1 MYFCSDLDKRR
12 LRRALTD
19 NRLVITQHFTERTV
33 TPGGD
38 ISMQCA
44 ATGDKPP
51 QFVWE
56 RDGVTVS
63 SNTDPR
69 YALGQIMT
77 TDNSVIAQLNI
88 TRVRVEDGGLYACIA
103 KEGEHVA
110 SSENRLDVYGPPYIR
125 SLPPIKA
132 QSGESINLRCPF
144 YGYPIR
150 SIDNSCE
157 VNKEDNGAVYTC
169 IVTSPSGE
177 MARRSFEIQVIEA
190 PILEDLLLVERSS
203 ELFSALV
210 IKKVALEHC
219 GTYTCVASNH
229 VAKVNKSTQLYIKVA
244 PKWLEEPSNSS
255 LLLGRKGI
263 VSCSASGYPQPQ
275 VHWMKKDALLGTWQP
290 VLELAGGGILSL
302 PNGSLVIEEVSLTDE
317 GLYSCNV
324 ENGVGTPL
332 SKTVWMTVNT
342 YSLTW
347 KEASGPWQEVWS
359 PNKVP
364 NKLSNLSGVQKHAL
378 TGLKCG
384 TKYSLRITATNKVG
398 TSQPAYLDVSTL
410 AGPPI
415 APTSTEW
422 FWSNCS
428 HVFIQAA
435 GWDDAGCE
443 LRTLELEHR
452 ALGAR
457 SWMRPINILV
467 MFPRQSYTGHLYQY
481 RGSFALSGLSA
492 GTWYVLRITATN
504 EAGSVTTVYNY
515 ATKNEDGSE
524 VGPPSEIFDI
534 NMLVIVLSSIL
545 LAVCLICCV
554 YILVKRQ
561 RNVNLTGYRDLIT
574 VDKSESGNIT
584 ANTSQSN
591 LANVKENS
599 MNAQNRIYS
608 APIHVRNNS
617 KHELYEISPYAQFAV
632 GFRTF
637 GHAENSDVP
646 RHIKYTD
653 TGSEDNETR

>member
-1 MYFCSDLDKRR
+1 MNIGKPSTTKALFGTNQRHSLKHLDKRR

-33 TPGGD
+33 TPGGE

-44 ATGDKPP
+44 ATGDRPP

-63 SNTDPR
+63 SNTDP
-69 YALGQIMT
+69 
-77 TDNSVIAQLNI
+77 
-88 TRVRVEDGGLYACIA
+88 RVRVEDGGLYACIA

-110 SSENRLDVYGPPYIR
+110 SSENRLD
-125 SLPPIKA
+125 
-132 QSGESINLRCPF
+132 F
-144 YGYPIR
+144 Y
-150 SIDNSCE
+150 
-157 VNKEDNGAVYTC
+157 
-169 IVTSPSGE
+169 VTSPSAE
-177 MARRSFEIQVIEA
+177 MVRRSFEIQVIEA
-190 PILEDLLLVERSS
+190 PILEDLLLGNNLQEGQIVNIYCNLRSGDLQIHFEWLKDGKRISSNLKVVERSS

-302 PNGSLVIEEVSLTDE
+302 PNGSL
-317 GLYSCNV
+317 
-324 ENGVGTPL
+324 
-332 SKTVWMTVNT
+332 
-342 YSLTW
+342 
-347 KEASGPWQEVWS
+347 
-359 PNKVP
+359 
-364 NKLSNLSGVQKHAL
+364 
-378 TGLKCG
+378 
-384 TKYSLRITATNKVG
+384 
-398 TSQPAYLDVSTL
+398 
-410 AGPPI
+410 
-415 APTSTEW
+415 
-422 FWSNCS
+422 
-428 HVFIQAA
+428 
-435 GWDDAGCE
+435 
-443 LRTLELEHR
+443 
-452 ALGAR
+452 
-457 SWMRPINILV
+457 
-467 MFPRQSYTGHLYQY
+467 SYTGHLYQY

-545 LAVCLICCV
+545 LAVCLICCA

-561 RNVNLTGYRDLIT
+561 RNVNLTGYRDSIT

-584 ANTSQSN
+584 ANTSHSN

-617 KHELYEISPYAQFAV
+617 KHGDYIISELYEISPYAQFAV

-637 GHAENSDVP
+637 GHAENNDVP
-646 RHIKYTD
+646 RHIKHRYD

>member
-1 MYFCSDLDKRR
+1 MGTKERENVKQKTRSPENRDKRR
-12 LRRALTD
+12 NGDCKRCSEKGHSDKQQVLEPPGCSSKTSMTNTESEEDEIQSDTSSDELF
-19 NRLVITQHFTERTV
+19 NVHEEPHMITQSELN
-33 TPGGD
+33 D
-38 ISMQCA
+38 LISMQCA
-44 ATGDKPP
+44 ATGDRPP

-63 SNTDPR
+63 SNTDP
-69 YALGQIMT
+69 
-77 TDNSVIAQLNI
+77 
-88 TRVRVEDGGLYACIA
+88 RVRVEDGGLYACIA

-110 SSENRLDVYGPPYIR
+110 SSENRLD
-125 SLPPIKA
+125 
-132 QSGESINLRCPF
+132 F
-144 YGYPIR
+144 Y
-150 SIDNSCE
+150 
-157 VNKEDNGAVYTC
+157 A
-169 IVTSPSGE
+169 
-177 MARRSFEIQVIEA
+177 
-190 PILEDLLLVERSS
+190 
-203 ELFSALV
+203 
-210 IKKVALEHC
+210 
-219 GTYTCVASNH
+219 
-229 VAKVNKSTQLYIKVA
+229 A

-317 GLYSCNV
+317 GLYSRYV

-378 TGLKCG
+378 TGLKCD

-398 TSQPAYLDVSTL
+398 TSQPAYLDVST
-410 AGPPI
+410 
-415 APTSTEW
+415 
-422 FWSNCS
+422 
-428 HVFIQAA
+428 
-435 GWDDAGCE
+435 
-443 LRTLELEHR
+443 
-452 ALGAR
+452 
-457 SWMRPINILV
+457 
-467 MFPRQSYTGHLYQY
+467 FPRQSYTGHLYQY

-492 GTWYVLRITATN
+492 GTWYVLRVTATN

-561 RNVNLTGYRDLIT
+561 RNVNLTGYRDSIT
-574 VDKSESGNIT
+574 VDKSGNG
-584 ANTSQSN
+584 NTTHHT
-591 LANVKENS
+591 V
-599 MNAQNRIYS
+599 
-608 APIHVRNNS
+608 
-617 KHELYEISPYAQFAV
+617 
-632 GFRTF
+632 T
-637 GHAENSDVP
+637 
-646 RHIKYTD
+646 
-653 TGSEDNETR
+653 

>member
-1 MYFCSDLDKRR
+1 
-12 LRRALTD
+12 
-19 NRLVITQHFTERTV
+19 
-33 TPGGD
+33 
-38 ISMQCA
+38 MQCA
-44 ATGDKPP
+44 ATGDRPP

-63 SNTDPR
+63 SNTDP
-69 YALGQIMT
+69 
-77 TDNSVIAQLNI
+77 
-88 TRVRVEDGGLYACIA
+88 RVRVEDGGLYACIA

-110 SSENRLDVYGPPYIR
+110 SSENRLDFYGPPYIR
-125 SLPPIKA
+125 SLPPVKA
-132 QSGESINLRCPF
+132 QSGESINLRCTF
-144 YGYPIR
+144 YGYPI
-150 SIDNSCE
+150 SC
-157 VNKEDNGAVYTC
+157 AQ
-169 IVTSPSGE
+169 
-177 MARRSFEIQVIEA
+177 MARRTIKFVSLARKKRHCIMQC
-190 PILEDLLLVERSS
+190 ERLSS
-203 ELFSALV
+203 
-210 IKKVALEHC
+210 
-219 GTYTCVASNH
+219 TT
-229 VAKVNKSTQLYIKVA
+229 ST
-244 PKWLEEPSNSS
+244 LEEK
-255 LLLGRKGI
+255 RWYKTTGI
-263 VSCSASGYPQPQ
+263 F
-275 VHWMKKDALLGTWQP
+275 D
-290 VLELAGGGILSL
+290 LA
-302 PNGSLVIEEVSLTDE
+302 
-317 GLYSCNV
+317 
-324 ENGVGTPL
+324 
-332 SKTVWMTVNT
+332 

-410 AGPPI
+410 GGPPI

-457 SWMRPINILV
+457 SWMRPINIL
-467 MFPRQSYTGHLYQY
+467 SYTGHLYQY

-545 LAVCLICCV
+545 LAVCLICCA

-561 RNVNLTGYRDLIT
+561 RNVNLTGYRDSIT

-584 ANTSQSN
+584 ANTSHSN

-617 KHELYEISPYAQFAV
+617 KHVIRDKSLSNRLSAFERLVTLKTMTCRDTSNTDMIQV
-632 GFRTF
+632 VRTTKQ
-637 GHAENSDVP
+637 DK
-646 RHIKYTD
+646 I
-653 TGSEDNETR
+653 